1 MNKFTFRQVILLLAF
16 VLVLPSYSQDKRH
29 YVSLNQNE
37 TEWTIT
43 HGDDVLFHGTGHVDF
58 NNMPPFIKYVVD
70 SLDAVKPV
78 NRVKKNAGMNH
89 APATTIV
96 EPLITTSWDQ
106 GTPYNDLM
114 PTIDGVHA
122 KAGCSTI
129 STAQVVNYYRYMKPW
144 TVSYDQTTYTDPEV
158 MVHKNIT
165 KWYDPS
171 EVSCPMPVYHVDYSF
186 NGWSNNLSPAELC
199 EAIAFAQQAS
209 FSSDET
215 GTYYIDQ
222 SHAIQKRFGYLTEV
236 IQTDVLNVVEPLKA
250 QLNQQRPVIINA
262 ADNNNTGHSF
272 IVDGYSSE
280 EEFHLNLG
288 WGESWNCWS
297 TPELWAYNQ
306 GIYAITL
313 YPDYNDE
320 GLFLKEDEAGTAVFH
335 NLTTGEVFKQE
346 MELAPTTN
354 GLTGLFFYAVNI
366 AQMRLSAGEYEY
378 CLEYESGKQ
387 ISVPMPVPSEYELYT
402 FYDHYSPS
410 LVKGTSRLSVP
421 YDCRLTFYACFDE
434 RFAGA
439 VPWELEVILEQFHR
453 ESYSVG
459 EVELNLTNR
468 DSTLNVLAPTEYF
481 EQEAYGEYKATIE
494 NIPAGYYQ
502 FSANVHS
509 ETLGEFSVGIGAGA
523 IPCGGNNYRDLV
535 DNYYNGELY
544 LWYGSIYE
552 WTDASNPFVEP
563 LMFKLPRH
571 NTKGSYTLDLA
582 MGTGAQNILEIYAK
596 WVDELDENGNV
607 IYVPFESTI
616 TYIVDGQ
623 VYKTDNVVI
632 DSEIELPDA
641 PEIDGYTFYRWEGLP
656 EDMIMPDH
664 DITVTA
670 VYALRGD
677 VNLDEKV
684 NITDAVDIVNYC
696 LGYGSINFEAVLSD
710 VNRDEMYTITDAISV
725 LNIIYGE
732 PVSYAPRRVNAS
744 CESLD
749 LSQMNNNTIALCMN
763 SANDY
768 SAFQFDVELPEGV
781 ELDAVALNNYRCKDF
796 AVRFNK
802 VEDNI
807 YKVVAYNL
815 ANEPLANGS
824 DNLLTLNLSGA
835 NESDEVR
842 VTNIHFS
849 TQKAVDVLFDDLSL
863 SMTTGI
869 QSHTVATDDVEYN
882 VAGLRVNKD
891 YRGIVIV
898 NGKKVIRK

>member
-16 VLVLPSYSQDKRH
+16 VLVLPSYSQDKKH

-89 APATTIV
+89 APATIIV

-106 GTPYNDLM
+106 GAPYNDLM
-114 PTIDGVHA
+114 PTIDGVHVL
-122 KAGCSTI
+122 AGCGTI
-129 STAQVVNYYRYMKPW
+129 STAQIINYYRYMLPW
-144 TVSYDQTTYTDPEV
+144 SIAYDQIYFGSERLESDY
-158 MVHKNIT
+158 IT
-165 KWYDPS
+165 WYDPS
-171 EVSCPMPVYHVDYSF
+171 EVLCPEPVYNVKYSF
-186 NGWSNNLSPAELC
+186 PGWSDDITPAKLC
-199 EAIAFAQQAS
+199 EAVAFGQAADFYPNETTTYSDAQ
-209 FSSDET
+209 FK
-215 GTYYIDQ
+215 
-222 SHAIQKRFGYLTEV
+222 AILKRFGYLTEYIETSYESV
-236 IQTDVLNVVEPLKA
+236 SDILKE
-250 QLNQQRPVIINA
+250 QLDTQRPVIINA
-262 ADNNNTGHSF
+262 SDIQAIGHSF
-272 IVDGYSSE
+272 IADGYNSAG
-280 EEFHLNLG
+280 EFHLNLG
-288 WGESWNCWS
+288 WGDSWNCWS
-297 TPELWAYNQ
+297 TPEYWEFNRWMN
-306 GIYAITL
+306 IITM

-320 GLFLKEDEAGTAVFH
+320 SLFIKEDDPGTLIFH
-335 NLTTGEVFKQE
+335 NLTTGEVFEK
-346 MELAPTTN
+346 ELEV
-354 GLTGLFFYAVNI
+354 GLVTYDYTGLLIPGIISPESSFDI
-366 AQMRLSAGEYEY
+366 TAGEYEF
-378 CLEYESGKQ
+378 CIEYKSGKQ
-387 ISVPMPVPSEYELYT
+387 ISVSLPDPEPYELYSRYCHT
-402 FYDHYSPS
+402 SSDYIR
-410 LVKGTSRLSVP
+410 GTSRLNVP
-421 YDCRLTFYACFDE
+421 TDCCVTFYAHTILNY
-434 RFAGA
+434 G
-439 VPWELEVILEQFHR
+439 LEVGLSDFQLD
-453 ESYSVG
+453 SYSVG
-459 EVELNLTNR
+459 DVDFYLTNEQ
-468 DSTLNVLAPTEYF
+468 STLNLSVTSDPSESCLYYTA
-481 EQEAYGEYKATIE
+481 IVE
-494 NIPAGYYQ
+494 NIPAGNYQ
-502 FSANVHS
+502 ITANVH
-509 ETLGEFSVGIGAGA
+509 GEIVGDYVIG
-523 IPCGGNNYRDLV
+523 IPTYNPHEYEEVINNNYEGS
-535 DNYYNGELY
+535 NGWDY
-544 LWYGSIYE
+544 WYGCMSAWYD
-552 WTDASNPFVEP
+552 TSASYINP
-563 LMFKLPRH
+563 LMIKLPRH
-571 NTKGSYTLDLA
+571 NTKGSYTLSLYMDAISIGL
-582 MGTGAQNILEIYAK
+582 YAN
-596 WVDELDENGNV
+596 WIDELDENGNV
-607 IYVPFESTI
+607 IYVPLESTI
-616 TYIVDGQ
+616 TYTVDGQ
-623 VYKTDNVVI
+623 VYKTDNVEI

-641 PEIDGYTFYRWEGLP
+641 PEKDGYTFYRWEGLP

-763 SANDY
+763 SANGY

-781 ELDAVALNNYRCKDF
+781 ELDAIALNNDRCKDF

-849 TQKAVDVLFDDLSL
+849 TQKAVDVMFEDMAL